1 MLKNVVFMGMS
12 TFVRLLTGVVV
23 FVILA
28 RLWGPAA
35 FGTFMFWSTSAILM
49 ALVVDF
55 GFGQYMLRESGR
67 SPERCRELTGEVLL
81 AKLALA
87 LPVGVLALGMA
98 VYFEFR
104 SGMGLLVLLLAGSAI
119 TFSFSEFLMAPLR
132 AVGAFHEE
140 TKIIVVANLT
150 HFGLVAGLG
159 WLGFGLAAV
168 AGGFLASRLF
178 HLVVA
183 WRRLTRVIG
192 RPTFP
197 AGSGRSV
204 RRTLRAGVP
213 YGADA
218 GLTNLYSNVDTL
230 IVNAYLGPAAVG
242 IYQAGMRL
250 MQGANTFA
258 PVLSNVY
265 LAPIAKEG
273 PHGPAFP
280 RLARSLFLSMLLAGT
295 VAAAFFVFGAELV
308 VDILYGEAYRD
319 LTELMPL
326 IGALLLIRYVA
337 ASSGVL
343 LTAVGLQSARV
354 YVISAA
360 LLVLLALAA
369 WLVPWLGLRGML
381 IGAIAATTLLLAG
394 YLARLLTKGIPVGI
408 DLRIAAVAFVVL
420 LVGITFAMR

>member
-1 MLKNVVFMGMS
+1 MGMS

-23 FVILA
+23 FIILA
-28 RLWGPAA
+28 RLWGPTA
-35 FGTFMFWSTSAILM
+35 FGTFMFWFTSTMLM

-55 GFGQYMLRESGR
+55 GFGQYVLREAGR
-67 SPERCRELTGEVLL
+67 APERCRQLTGEVLL

-87 LPVGVLALGMA
+87 LPVGLLAVAIA

-104 SGMGLLVLLLAGSAI
+104 SGTGLLVLLLAGSAI
-119 TFSFSEFLMAPLR
+119 TFSFSELLMAPLR

-140 TKIIVVANLT
+140 TKIIVVANIT
-150 HFGLVAGLG
+150 HFGVVAGLG

-178 HLVVA
+178 HLAVA
-183 WRRLTRVIG
+183 WQRFTRVIG

-197 AGSGRSV
+197 AGSDRSV
-204 RRTLRAGVP
+204 RRTLRAGAP

-265 LAPIAKEG
+265 LAPIAREG
-273 PHGPAFP
+273 PQGPAFP
-280 RLARSLFLSMLLAGT
+280 RLARSLFLSMLLAGAF
-295 VAAAFFVFGAELV
+295 AAAFFVFGAEVLV
-308 VDILYGEAYRD
+308 DVLYGEAYRN
-319 LTELMPL
+319 LAPLMPL
-326 IGALLLIRYVA
+326 IGALLLLRYVT

-360 LLVLLALAA
+360 LAVLLALAA
-369 WLVPWLGLRGML
+369 WLVPWMGLRGML
-381 IGAIAATTLLLAG
+381 IAALGATTCLFAG
-394 YLARLLTKGIPVGI
+394 YLARLIARGIPVGL
-408 DLRIAAVAFVVL
+408 DLRNAAIAVVVL
-420 LVGITFAMR
+420 LVGITFAVR